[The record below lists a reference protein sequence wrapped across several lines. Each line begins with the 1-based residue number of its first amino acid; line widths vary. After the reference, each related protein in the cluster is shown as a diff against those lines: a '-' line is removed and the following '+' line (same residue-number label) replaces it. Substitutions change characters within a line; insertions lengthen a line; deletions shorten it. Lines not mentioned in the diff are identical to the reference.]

1 MWTDSGDRTY
11 LEDVFGIL
19 RFRRCAVCSFRRF
32 VILSSVPDTNEM
44 RVEEVTTQP
53 LRVLHP

>member
-1 MWTDSGDRTY
+1 MWPDSEERTH

-19 RFRRCAVCSFRRF
+19 RFRRRDLCSFRRF
-32 VILSSVPDTNEM
+32 VILSSMPDTNEM